1 MTVLAKRALFG
12 RSGFLAI
19 APSAMFEEF
28 DVPEGGASAELAT
41 EVAVVHIQGPLTRT
55 WSCWDC
61 YEAIGARIAAA
72 AASTAQVVVLRID
85 SPGGEAAGCFEAVAV
100 ARAVLKES
108 GKRVIAFVDK
118 ALSAGYAWACAADE
132 IVIPPSGQAG
142 SVGVISARVDATEA
156 ARKSGVRFEF
166 TMSGYRKAYG
176 NPQTKVTE
184 DEREKEREAV
194 QDLADQFFALVADSR
209 DTSVDTV
216 ASLEAGTFLGRR
228 AVDAGLAD
236 RVETFEELLAT
247 LAPNEEKPMT
257 LAEMI
262 ASLRAT
268 IKAGGPEA
276 ATARKELLAL
286 SAESAP
292 AAESDEDSD
301 EESDEDEESAE
312 SDEDEE
318 SAESDEDE
326 ESAESDEDEDAPP
339 PKKGKDARAARSGR
353 VSGTTARGL
362 ARQVESLAK
371 SQRKLAAHLDGEK
384 RRALLDSR
392 PDISPELR
400 RTLAGK
406 PAAEVKEILA
416 GIPKPKRAKPAAS
429 ATTVPATQPASA
441 AAPAQTPADADI
453 GAQLDIQMGLVS
465 LESRGVQKSPTKLVL
480 GAPVPVPQT
489 AQAAK

>member
-1 MTVLAKRALFG
+1 MTVQHTRALFG

-28 DVPEGGASAELAT
+28 DVPEAGEGEAAAD
-41 EVAVVHIQGPLTRT
+41 VAVVYIQGPLTRT

-72 AASTAQVVVLRID
+72 AASPAKTVVLRID

-108 GKRVIAFVDK
+108 GKRSIAFVDK
-118 ALSAGYAWACAADE
+118 ALSAGYAWACVADE
-132 IVIPPSGQAG
+132 IVVPPSGQAG

-194 QDLADQFFALVADSR
+194 QDLADQFFALVSDSR
-209 DTSVDTV
+209 DTSIDIV
-216 ASLEAGTFLGRR
+216 AGLEAGTFLGRR

-247 LAPNEEKPMT
+247 LAPHEEKPMT

-268 IKAGGPEA
+268 IKAGGPDA
-276 ATARKELLAL
+276 AAARKELLAL

-292 AAESDEDSD
+292 AAESDED
-301 EESDEDEESAE
+301 EESAE
-312 SDEDEE
+312 SDDEDEDE
-318 SAESDEDE
+318 AAAESDDEDE
-326 ESAESDEDEDAPP
+326 DEAAAESDDEDEDAPP
-339 PKKGKDARAARSGR
+339 PKKGKDARGARAGR

-371 SQRKLAAHLDGEK
+371 GQRQLASQLDGEK
-384 RRALLDSR
+384 RRALLDGR

-400 RTLAGK
+400 RTLSGK
-406 PAAEVKEILA
+406 PAAEVREILA
-416 GIPKPKRAKPAAS
+416 GIPKPRRAKPAAT
-429 ATTVPATQPASA
+429 ATTVPATQPVSA

-453 GAQLDIQMGLVS
+453 GAQLDIQMGLVAM
-465 LESRGVQKSPTKLVL
+465 ESRGVQRTATKLVL
-480 GAPVPVPQT
+480 GAPVAVPQT

>member
-1 MTVLAKRALFG
+1 MTVQHTRALFG

-28 DVPEGGASAELAT
+28 DVPEAGEGEAAAD
-41 EVAVVHIQGPLTRT
+41 VAVVYIQGPLTRT

-72 AASTAQVVVLRID
+72 AASPAKTVVLRID

-108 GKRVIAFVDK
+108 GKRSIAFVDK
-118 ALSAGYAWACAADE
+118 ALSAGYAWACVADE
-132 IVIPPSGQAG
+132 IVVPPSGQAG

-194 QDLADQFFALVADSR
+194 QDLADQFFALVSDSR
-209 DTSVDTV
+209 DTSIDIV
-216 ASLEAGTFLGRR
+216 AGLEAGTFLGRR

-247 LAPNEEKPMT
+247 LAPHEEKPMT

-268 IKAGGPEA
+268 IKAGGPDA
-276 ATARKELLAL
+276 AAARKELLAL

-292 AAESDEDSD
+292 AAESDED
-301 EESDEDEESAE
+301 EESAE
-312 SDEDEE
+312 SD
-318 SAESDEDE
+318 
-326 ESAESDEDEDAPP
+326 DEDEDAPP
-339 PKKGKDARAARSGR
+339 PKKGKDARGARAGR

-371 SQRKLAAHLDGEK
+371 GQRQLASQLDGEK
-384 RRALLDSR
+384 RRALLDGR

-400 RTLAGK
+400 RTLSGK
-406 PAAEVKEILA
+406 PAAEVREILA
-416 GIPKPKRAKPAAS
+416 GIPKPRRAKPAAT
-429 ATTVPATQPASA
+429 ATTVPATQPVSA

-453 GAQLDIQMGLVS
+453 GAQLDIQMGLVAM
-465 LESRGVQKSPTKLVL
+465 ESRGVQRTATKLVL
-480 GAPVPVPQT
+480 GAPVAVPQT